1 MATKKSKK
9 SGKSAARPKSRSS
22 ARPKKSSEPKKVRG
36 SSDQPSAGVDIYGF
50 RRGIGLLA
58 HVQESSPRLFA
69 PAGSSVDGECHIFG
83 TFGPDYIKKES
94 EILKDNLEHWQR
106 AFVENRN
113 IDSIFLQTR
122 RAPVWIVRP
131 RKTQGQA
138 VSGRGKRKTHHYGLL
153 DQSPYAQMRD
163 RVGGLWHSLKD
174 THGVK
179 HLGIFFHDCTD
190 DEIRGALVGL
200 ELASYRFT
208 PTVKSK
214 HLHPHFKMTAFG
226 ASKQQIRESQ
236 HVGESVNLA
245 RHLVNLDAAKLNP
258 ASYSEFVV
266 KWFKGVPNVS
276 VDVWG
281 PERLLKEKMQL
292 HYGVGQ
298 GAVHGSHMVHIKYR
312 PKGKSRIPKP
322 LAFLGKGVTFDT
334 GGLDIKPASG
344 MRLMKKDMGG
354 SASVMGIAHW
364 LSESVSDVAADLYL
378 ALAENAVDAHAFRP
392 GDVLTARNGLSV
404 EIHNTDAE
412 GRLVMADV
420 MDVATNKPAETA
432 PAALID
438 LSTLTGAMRVAVGTE
453 IAGMF
458 ANHDALADLALSSGQ
473 QTGDPAWRIPL
484 WDNYKNQLKSSFAD
498 LANASD
504 SGFGGAISAALFLQR
519 FVKNQI
525 PWLHFDLYC
534 WTDRGNGA
542 LGDTGG
548 NGQGV
553 QMMINLLER
562 ITPGTLH

>member
-1 MATKKSKK
+1 MATIKSKK
-9 SGKSAARPKSRSS
+9 SVKSSARAKPRSS
-22 ARPKKSSEPKKVRG
+22 ARPRKPIEAKNVRASSV
-36 SSDQPSAGVDIYGF
+36 QPSTENDIFGF
-50 RRGIGLLA
+50 KRGIGLLS

-83 TFGPDYIKKES
+83 TSGPDYIKKET
-94 EILKDNLEHWQR
+94 EILRDNLEHWQR
-106 AFVENRN
+106 SFVDNRN
-113 IDSIFLQTR
+113 IDSLFLQTR
-122 RAPVWIVRP
+122 RAPLWILRP
-131 RKTQGQA
+131 RKAQSQA
-138 VSGRGKRKTHHYGLL
+138 ATGRGKRKSHHYGLL
-153 DQSPYAQMRD
+153 DQSQYAQMRD
-163 RVGGLWHSLKD
+163 RVGALWHSLKD

-190 DEIRGALVGL
+190 DEISGALVGL
-200 ELASYRFT
+200 ELACYRFNT
-208 PTVKSK
+208 TVKSK
-214 HLHPHFKMTAFG
+214 PLHPHFKMTAFG
-226 ASKQQIRESQ
+226 ASKQQIKVSRQ
-236 HVGESVNLA
+236 IGESVNLA

-266 KWFKGVPNVS
+266 KWFKGVPGVS

-281 PERLLKEKMQL
+281 PERLLKEKMHL

-298 GAVHGSHMVHIKYR
+298 GAVHRSHMVHIKYR
-312 PKGKSRIPKP
+312 PKGKTRLTKP

-364 LSESVSDVAADLYL
+364 LSESGSDVAADLYL

-420 MDVATNKPAETA
+420 MDVATNRPAETA

-458 ANHDALADLALSSGQ
+458 ANHDALGDLALSSGQ
-473 QTGDPAWRIPL
+473 QAGDPAWRIPL
-484 WDNYKNQLKSSFAD
+484 WDNYKSQLKSSFAD
-498 LANASD
+498 LSNASD

-553 QMMINLLER
+553 QMMINLLDR

>member
-9 SGKSAARPKSRSS
+9 SAKSAARPKSRSS
-22 ARPKKSSEPKKVRG
+22 ARPKKSGEPKKVRG

-83 TFGPDYIKKES
+83 TSGPDYIKKES

-113 IDSIFLQTR
+113 IDSLFLQTR

-131 RKTQGQA
+131 RKTLGQA

-153 DQSPYAQMRD
+153 DQSSYAQMRD

-226 ASKQQIRESQ
+226 ASKQQIRASRQ
-236 HVGESVNLA
+236 IGESVNLA

-266 KWFKGVPNVS
+266 KWFKDVPNVT

-281 PERLLKEKMQL
+281 PERLLKEKMHL

-312 PKGKSRIPKP
+312 PKGKSRISKP

-364 LSESVSDVAADLYL
+364 LSESGSDVAADLYL

-484 WDNYKNQLKSSFAD
+484 WDNYKTQLKSSFAD
-498 LANASD
+498 LSNASD

-562 ITPGTLH
+562 ITPGTLL

>member
-1 MATKKSKK
+1 MATLKSKK
-9 SGKSAARPKSRSS
+9 SVKSS
-22 ARPKKSSEPKKVRG
+22 ARAKPKPSVRLKKSSEAKTIRSA
-36 SSDQPSAGVDIYGF
+36 SSQASTEIDIFGF
-50 RRGIGLLA
+50 RRGVGLLS
-58 HVQESSPRLFA
+58 HVQESPSRLFA

-83 TFGPDYIKKES
+83 SSGPDYIKKES
-94 EILKDNLEHWQR
+94 EILRDNLEHWQR
-106 AFVENRN
+106 SFVDNRN
-113 IDSIFLQTR
+113 IDSLFLQTH
-122 RAPVWIVRP
+122 RAPLWIVRP
-131 RKTQGQA
+131 RKTQGQVA
-138 VSGRGKRKTHHYGLL
+138 SGRSKRKTHHYGLL
-153 DQSPYAQMRD
+153 DQSQYAQMRD
-163 RVGGLWHSLKD
+163 RVGALWHSLKD

-190 DEIRGALVGL
+190 DEISGALVGL
-200 ELASYRFT
+200 ELASYRFNAAI
-208 PTVKSK
+208 KSK

-226 ASKQQIRESQ
+226 ASKQQIRASRQ
-236 HVGESVNLA
+236 IGESVNLA

-281 PERLLKEKMQL
+281 PERLLKEKMHL

-298 GAVHGSHMVHIKYR
+298 GAVHRSHMVHIKYR
-312 PKGKSRIPKP
+312 PKGKTRLNKP

-364 LSESVSDVAADLYL
+364 LSESGSDVAADLYL

-420 MDVATNKPAETA
+420 MDVATNKPPETA

-473 QTGDPAWRIPL
+473 QAGDPAWRIPL
-484 WDNYKNQLKSSFAD
+484 WDNYKAQLKSSFAD
-498 LANASD
+498 LSNASD

-519 FVKNQI
+519 FLKNQI

-553 QMMINLLER
+553 QMMINLLDR